1 MQLILNMF
9 ANNFISKVLN
19 TTKPFTQYSTDLR
32 RLIHLQIIRNISI
45 DKSRTARFLVNY
57 PKRKNFVIVLL
68 YQILLNYKFVF
79 KFVLLY
85 SVFIITM
92 LEVSLYNIQVKR
104 PYHNYNYQTQALS
117 TLVFKVAYNSQ
128 GCFEVPNFFSQ
139 CRSMSNRSKSTDAT
153 EEIDLNEPVKFSTSK
168 AASWNSHRIYLTP
181 IGLGENVR
189 PTYELFF
196 MTFSMGIFLLYFLAL
211 REENDIDIKI
221 DLEMHDREN
230 SFKRKE
236 LQACIRIFKKKG
248 KETKHLEEMLKQLE
262 ALKV

>member
-1 MQLILNMF
+1 MLGLMV

-19 TTKPFTQYSTDLR
+19 TTKPFTQYSTNVR
-32 RLIHLQIIRNISI
+32 RLIHLQITRNISI
-45 DKSRTARFLVNY
+45 DKSKTARILVNY
-57 PKRKNFVIVLL
+57 PERKKI
-68 YQILLNYKFVF
+68 
-79 KFVLLY
+79 
-85 SVFIITM
+85 
-92 LEVSLYNIQVKR
+92 
-104 PYHNYNYQTQALS
+104 
-117 TLVFKVAYNSQ
+117 
-128 GCFEVPNFFSQ
+128 FSQ
-139 CRSMSNRSKSTDAT
+139 CRSNVNTDAT

-189 PTYELFF
+189 PSYELFF
-196 MTFSMGIFLLYFLAL
+196 LTSSMGIFFLYFFVL

-221 DLEMHDREN
+221 DLEMYDREN

-236 LQACIRIFKKKG
+236 LEACIRIFKKKG